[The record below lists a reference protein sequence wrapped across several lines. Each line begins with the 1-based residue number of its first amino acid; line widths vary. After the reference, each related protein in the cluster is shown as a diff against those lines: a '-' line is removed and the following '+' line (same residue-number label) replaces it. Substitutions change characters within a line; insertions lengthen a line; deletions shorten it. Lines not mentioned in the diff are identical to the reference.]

1 MLGIEIRKRNE
12 TRQRSCPWEAYSL
25 SGMMNIG
32 MTRINDN
39 ARWHVLQ
46 IIGADNKLHGNSKEQ
61 VSCQGW
67 GNQGEAQGWGR
78 GLNCLECRA
87 GLGSRGMRTV
97 VGEVLRQA

>member
-39 ARWHVLQ
+39 ARWHVQ
-46 IIGADNKLHGNSKEQ
+46 TINSMGTQK
-61 VSCQGW
+61 SRFP
-67 GNQGEAQGWGR
+67 A
-78 GLNCLECRA
+78 RA
-87 GLGSRGMRTV
+87 GEIREKPRDG
-97 VGEVLRQA
+97 VGV